1 MFFSA
6 NVPVM
11 LVDTLMTFNRLKQ
24 LSTDKQV
31 VIDTIKESDK
41 LTVEYCGICLRSSM
55 MTLPK

>member
-1 MFFSA
+1 MFLSV
-6 NVPVM
+6 NIPVM

-31 VIDTIKESDK
+31 VIDAIKGSDK
-41 LTVEYCGICLRSSM
+41 LTVECCESVLCSLM

>member
-1 MFFSA
+1 MLFSS

-24 LSTDKQV
+24 LLTDKQV
-31 VIDTIKESDK
+31 VIDAIKGSDK
-41 LTVEYCGICLRSSM
+41 LTVEGCGVFLRSSM